1 MVLEVLDNLLRLL
14 SDVGTGEAEVC
25 VGKRKGRASAS
36 QRSQSPTAQ
45 AREKQEL
52 TLVDLGVRSR
62 GSEALEA
69 ELLVRVAVPAEHVV
83 GLDGEDGVARR
94 KDRELVLL
102 GLGLE
107 HEPAGERD
115 DSRLDAG
122 LGEDLGGLDSDGN
135 LGSGRDEGDVGIG
148 LLVDDVSSLDTVL
161 DLEGV
166 TSREESQS
174 KREEGE
180 GNRKGR
186 RTVEFSSW
194 GRFCRERART
204 EGVDL
209 DLRATR

>member
-1 MVLEVLDNLLRLL
+1 MR
-14 SDVGTGEAEVC
+14 GEMHVIFWSLKYLTTFCAFSATLAPVRPKSVWEN
-25 VGKRKGRASAS
+25 KEGRASAS
-36 QRSQSPTAQ
+36 QRPRPPTAQ
-45 AREKQEL
+45 ARERQEL
-52 TLVDLGVRSR
+52 TLVNLGVRSR

-69 ELLVRVAVPAEHVV
+69 ELLVRIAVPAKHVV

-122 LGEDLGGLDSDGN
+122 LGEDLGGLDGDGN
-135 LGSGRDEGDVGIG
+135 LGSGRDEGDVGVG

-166 TSREESQS
+166 TRSGEKSQSRREEVQ
-174 KREEGE
+174 
-180 GNRKGR
+180 GNREVR
-186 RTVEFSSW
+186 RTVEFSS
-194 GRFCRERART
+194 
-204 EGVDL
+204 
-209 DLRATR
+209 